1 MWLLFQ
7 NMVSLRASTPSCEKS
22 RESSTLSRV
31 LSLLTLPVINGELA
45 RGQSCGLDY
54 GRVFYKRTGLM
65 ICKQGLN
72 VGFSERSHFI
82 SERKKITEKFKKWNL
97 H

>member
-72 VGFSERSHFI
+72 VGFSESFGDWI
-82 SERKKITEKFKKWNL
+82 ALYI
-97 H
+97 

>member
-1 MWLLFQ
+1 MRLLFQ
-7 NMVSLRASTPSCEKS
+7 NMVSLPASSPSCEKS

-31 LSLLTLPVINGELA
+31 LSPLALPAINGELA

-65 ICKQGLN
+65 ICKQGVN
-72 VGFSERSHFI
+72 VGFSGSFGDWI
-82 SERKKITEKFKKWNL
+82 AVSERKNITEKI
-97 H
+97 

>member
-1 MWLLFQ
+1 
-7 NMVSLRASTPSCEKS
+7 MVSLRASTPSCEKS

-72 VGFSERSHFI
+72 VGFSESFGDWI
-82 SERKKITEKFKKWNL
+82 ALYI
-97 H
+97 

>member
-7 NMVSLRASTPSCEKS
+7 NMVSLSASSPSCEKS

-31 LSLLTLPVINGELA
+31 LSLLALPAINGELA

-54 GRVFYKRTGLM
+54 GRVFYKSTGLM

-72 VGFSERSHFI
+72 VGFSGSFGDWI
-82 SERKKITEKFKKWNL
+82 AVSERKNITEKI
-97 H
+97 